1 MVLSQKIKD
10 FRIKSGMSQ
19 EAVAEKSGV
28 SLRTIQRI
36 ENNETSPRGDTL
48 RRISTSLGIS
58 TEDLTSVDLKKDK
71 NYLVLLGLSPLSFL
85 VFPLFGIVA
94 PLLMWLFKRNDL
106 RNVNKIG
113 KLVVDFQISLIISI
127 LVIYALIILF
137 LILGISSNMLSTNTT
152 LFTWQSF
159 YLIAIL
165 FYVYNTVSIIFNSV
179 RIKKENSLIY
189 FPSFKILT

>member
-19 EAVAEKSGV
+19 EALAEKSGV

-48 RRISTSLGIS
+48 RRISTSLRIS

-113 KLVVDFQISLIISI
+113 KLVMDFQISLIISI

-179 RIKKENSLIY
+179 LIKKESSLIY

>member
-1 MVLSQKIKD
+1 MILSQKIKD

-19 EAVAEKSGV
+19 EALAAKSGV

-48 RRISTSLGIS
+48 KRISSALGIS
-58 TEDLTSVDLKKDK
+58 TEDFINVDKKKDK

-85 VFPLFGIVA
+85 VFPLFGIIA

-113 KLVVDFQISLIISI
+113 KIVMDFQISLIILI
-127 LVIYALIILF
+127 LVIYALIIVF
-137 LILGISSNMLSTNTT
+137 LILGVSFNLLSTNTT

-165 FYVYNTVSIIFNSV
+165 FYVYNTISILFNSL
-179 RIKKENSLIY
+179 RIKKGSSLIY